1 MSLSKTHYSPFSAN
15 MFRLLLVYS
24 EEMMAP
30 CLHDCKMLTGT
41 LDFVKH
47 LSVEVMLLS
56 SMPSIVDPKRTE
68 ILLNHRIRTPDI

>member
-1 MSLSKTHYSPFSAN
+1 MT
-15 MFRLLLVYS
+15 
-24 EEMMAP
+24 E
-30 CLHDCKMLTGT
+30 KMLTGT

-68 ILLNHRIRTPDI
+68 MHQNT